1 MSEVQNFHQYLR
13 TDLGNDIDQLKL
25 KSHSFGIIRDCARHF
40 NNELNSPIQ
49 YLHLLFFLLVL
60 LLLLLL
66 LLLVFTTIVVTIIV
80 TVFKYY
86 YGGVSNFT
94 NSSTYGRRSS
104 QIPHFYISE
113 AYERTL
119 AGSDAQRC
127 SAGNGRNWE
136 AGPTHSMA
144 KMKTWWFKQLNCINI
159 YKKL

>member
-1 MSEVQNFHQYLR
+1 MTSSMICHDILMSEVQNFHQYLR

-86 YGGVSNFT
+86 YGGVSNF
-94 NSSTYGRRSS
+94 Y
-104 QIPHFYISE
+104 
-113 AYERTL
+113 
-119 AGSDAQRC
+119 
-127 SAGNGRNWE
+127 
-136 AGPTHSMA
+136 
-144 KMKTWWFKQLNCINI
+144 
-159 YKKL
+159 